1 MLAVEGCTGWQFVV
15 EELQRA
21 GVTAL
26 LAEPADTADL
36 RGPKW
41 RAKTGKTDARHLRTL
56 VADGRVPVSRIPPAQ
71 VCELRALL
79 HLYRDLREEHTAWT
93 QRIHATLLH
102 QGAPGL
108 AGRPSDPQVRAR
120 IAGQSAE
127 PGLSAA
133 GAQAVQVA
141 MRRMD
146 DLEALALVH
155 AQIVS
160 FARRQPG
167 CKTLAAEL
175 YGVGPLAAA
184 PPSGTT
190 AGPSII
196 MSPRPRCGQGSCGAS
211 RAWRRAPCF
220 AGHWPCLATRAWG
233 GLPHNRRTR
242 PGSHRQCIGP

>member
-71 VCELRALL
+71 VCGLRALL

-108 AGRPSDPQVRAR
+108 ACRPSDPQVRAR
-120 IAGQSAE
+120 IAGQ
-127 PGLSAA
+127 PG
-133 GAQAVQVA
+133 
-141 MRRMD
+141 R
-146 DLEALALVH
+146 
-155 AQIVS
+155 
-160 FARRQPG
+160 
-167 CKTLAAEL
+167 
-175 YGVGPLAAA
+175 
-184 PPSGTT
+184 
-190 AGPSII
+190 AGPVGGG
-196 MSPRPRCGQGSCGAS
+196 RAGGSGGD
-211 RAWRRAPCF
+211 APD
-220 AGHWPCLATRAWG
+220 G
-233 GLPHNRRTR
+233 
-242 PGSHRQCIGP
+242 